1 MEQSMIIVQI
11 TGGLGN
17 QMFQYAYAKA
27 LEQRGYRVKLDK
39 SELETYKIHGGYQL
53 DKYNIGLEC
62 ATEREVKAY
71 FTTQFPFKLLD
82 KLGLRTSN
90 LIKEKS
96 LLFDINLLN
105 VKDDSYLSGYFQ
117 CERYFTNIRNLLL
130 KEFCIKGELSFY
142 TREIQDNIIK
152 STESCSIH
160 IRRGDFI
167 SNKSNIIHGS
177 CSLEY
182 YLDSINYLQN
192 NFEGLKYFIFSD
204 DMSWAKENI
213 QLENATY
220 IESKERRIP
229 NEDLFLMS
237 LCDHNII
244 ANSTFSWWGAWLN
257 LNENKI
263 VLAPKRWFANES
275 LHMLSQDIVP
285 EKWIRL

>member
-1 MEQSMIIVQI
+1 MIIVQI

-62 ATEREVKAY
+62 VTEREVKAY

-152 STESCSIH
+152 TTESCSIH

-167 SNKSNIIHGS
+167 SNKSNIIHGA
-177 CSLEY
+177 CSLGY
-182 YLDSINYLQN
+182 YQDSISYLQD
-192 NFEGLKYFIFSD
+192 NFKGLNYFVFSD
-204 DMSWAKENI
+204 DITWVKENI
-213 QLENATY
+213 QLENITY
-220 IESKERRIP
+220 IESQERRSP
-229 NEDLFLMS
+229 HEDLFLMS

-257 LNENKI
+257 QNDNKI
-263 VLAPKRWFANES
+263 VLAPRRWFANDI
-275 LHMLSQDIVP
+275 LQMQSQNIVP